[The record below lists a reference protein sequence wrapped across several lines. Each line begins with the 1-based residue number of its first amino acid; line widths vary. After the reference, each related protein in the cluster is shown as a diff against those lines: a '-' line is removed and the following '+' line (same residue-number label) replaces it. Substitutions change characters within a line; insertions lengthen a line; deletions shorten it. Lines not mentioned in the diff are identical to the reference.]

1 MCNLKILVSES
12 SGGKDSI
19 LNAVLRVN
27 PNIKLIIST
36 TNRDIRLGEVDGVT
50 YNFVDLKT
58 ITKMVKEDLFIQK
71 REYKTEKGLWI
82 YGVPKSEIDI
92 NSNNQY
98 IVIVD
103 FEGLKQLSNY
113 LNINDVKYTS
123 YFIQASAQERLR
135 RSISREGDMTDRQ
148 CYEVARRL
156 LSDRDIVSPAKE
168 YCDIVL
174 INGTQQDFINN
185 VLRIAEGDN

>member
-12 SGGKDSI
+12 AGGKDSI

-27 PNIKLIIST
+27 PNIKLIVST
-36 TNRDIRLGEVDGVT
+36 TNRDIRVGEINGIT
-50 YNFVDLKT
+50 YNFVDLDT
-58 ITKMVKEDLFIQK
+58 IENMIKEDLFIEK

-82 YGVPKSEIDI
+82 YGIPKSAIDI
-92 NSNNQY
+92 DSENTY

-103 FEGLKQLSNY
+103 FEGLKELNKY
-113 LNINDVKYTS
+113 LDANDITYTS

-135 RSISREGDMTDRQ
+135 RSVSREGNMTDIQ

-156 LSDRDIVSPAKE
+156 LSDRDIVSTARD
-168 YCDIVL
+168 YCDVVL
-174 INGTQQDFINN
+174 INETQQDFINN
-185 VLRIAEGDN
+185 VLRIAEGDK